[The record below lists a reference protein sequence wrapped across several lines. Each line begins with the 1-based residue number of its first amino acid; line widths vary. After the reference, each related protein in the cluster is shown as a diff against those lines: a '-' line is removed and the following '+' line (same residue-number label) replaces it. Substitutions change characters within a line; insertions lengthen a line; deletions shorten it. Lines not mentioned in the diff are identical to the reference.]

1 MVIKKKGASD
11 EQNKWVMAVYHEC
24 GDDLEAVLMVEGESG
39 FVLNARNRNKNGSV
53 DLGLFQLNSQFN
65 GKFIHSPQFKDP
77 YAQIKY
83 GCSKWKST
91 KHLGARKS
99 PWYAYRN
106 IGTNPTAHAN
116 ILKNFIIL

>member
-1 MVIKKKGASD
+1 MKIEYVSISELQFADYNPRAATKKEAAELKKS
-11 EQNKWVMAVYHEC
+11 
-24 GDDLEAVLMVEGESG
+24 LERFG
-39 FVLNARNRNKNGSV
+39 FVEPV
-53 DLGLFQLNSQFN
+53 VVNS
-65 GKFIHSPQFKDP
+65 DP
-77 YAQIKY
+77 
-83 GCSKWKST
+83 KWKST